1 MLSSE
6 STFVPGCDS
15 TSHEFKKQQSF
26 LEVVSVR
33 GVCAISK
40 PPFSGPRSRLPRRL
54 YFKACPRPQAVRKF
68 TELLVQVT
76 LYVNESVRTLWR
88 SQAAREAGETKAEVP
103 SEGGAAGKADGSNLD
118 E

>member
-1 MLSSE
+1 MLMLSSE

-40 PPFSGPRSRLPRRL
+40 PPFSGPRLRLPRRL
-54 YFKACPRPQAVRKF
+54 YFKASPRPQAVRKF
-68 TELLVQVT
+68 TELLVQAT
-76 LYVNESVRTLWR
+76 LYVNESVRTRWR
-88 SQAAREAGETKAEVP
+88 SQAARKAGETKAEVP
-103 SEGGAAGKADGSNLD
+103 REGVPQAGLMAPT
-118 E
+118 